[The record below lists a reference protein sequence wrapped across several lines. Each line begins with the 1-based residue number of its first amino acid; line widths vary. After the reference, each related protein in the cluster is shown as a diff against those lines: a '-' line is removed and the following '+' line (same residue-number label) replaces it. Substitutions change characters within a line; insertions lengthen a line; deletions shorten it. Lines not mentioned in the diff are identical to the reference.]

1 MRNRIAKKEIVGM
14 LQGAVAQIRS
24 NHEYL
29 TKLDSAIGDGDH
41 GTTILKVM
49 ENVSKSLAES
59 ESLPLK
65 DVLFNAGMA
74 AASTDGGSSAPLIGS
89 LFMGMADPAEGKE
102 SLSTADLAAVIAGG
116 IEAVK
121 LDSKARVGDKT
132 MMDALLPALDILKGP
147 VPEDVNALLSSLQ
160 RAALSGAESTK
171 DFVAKFGRARNL
183 GERVIGN
190 PDPGA
195 YSIAFIFKGFAESI

>member
-1 MRNRIAKKEIVGM
+1 M
-14 LQGAVAQIRS
+14 LQGAVAQIRA

-49 ENVSKSLAES
+49 ENVAKSLTES
-59 ESLPLK
+59 GALPLK

-89 LFMGMADPAEGKE
+89 FFMGMADPAEGKE
-102 SLSTADLAAVIAGG
+102 SLSAADLAAVLAGG

-132 MMDALLPALDILKGP
+132 MMDALLPVLDVLRGSL
-147 VPEDVNALLSSLQ
+147 PEDVRTLLSSLQ
-160 RAALSGAESTK
+160 RAALSGAEATK
-171 DFVAKFGRARNL
+171 NLVAKFGRAKNL

>member
-1 MRNRIAKKEIVGM
+1 
-14 LQGAVAQIRS
+14 
-24 NHEYL
+24 
-29 TKLDSAIGDGDH
+29 
-41 GTTILKVM
+41 
-49 ENVSKSLAES
+49 
-59 ESLPLK
+59 
-65 DVLFNAGMA
+65 
-74 AASTDGGSSAPLIGS
+74 
-89 LFMGMADPAEGKE
+89 MGMADPAEGKE